1 MLGGDETNGY
11 SDSVEILTHEST
23 RYILLFDRENQTLT
37 VYDTVGMKT
46 NDSFA
51 QDYEMSYVMRFI
63 FNVSASV
70 VDVALDDTTA
80 NAPIVYVLTSEGVYK
95 IKLIDFVE
103 DIVSPTT

>member
-1 MLGGDETNGY
+1 
-11 SDSVEILTHEST
+11 
-23 RYILLFDRENQTLT
+23 
-37 VYDTVGMKT
+37 
-46 NDSFA
+46 
-51 QDYEMSYVMRFI
+51 MRFI